1 MGFAGFA
8 AEDPVGVEVGVVE
21 EAHPHCWWD
30 PVGGN
35 CLEEARDIEWTG
47 WVLEAVAS
55 VGRCTVLGGKL
66 GGIAA
71 GLLRKRGC

>member
-1 MGFAGFA
+1 MAGEMGFAGFA

-35 CLEEARDIEWTG
+35 CLEEARGIE
-47 WVLEAVAS
+47 
-55 VGRCTVLGGKL
+55 
-66 GGIAA
+66 
-71 GLLRKRGC
+71 